1 MVIDLTKNNSIAA
14 IKNIDEDLA
23 LSYYSKLGLDHSSPS
38 QENMSDSDWL
48 IRYCHFKQE
57 DRRLMNVSY
66 RMTAGVSIGRASQKF
81 LSKYM
86 YDAEKKILNEKKDLD
101 TVIQEELKEYDK
113 YQAHNE
119 VDKEQHQDTKN
130 YLAEMIKLT
139 CKALADLKL
148 GDEVASE
155 RYCTY
160 KFKELVLNKIGR
172 LDYEQMLPNNNSKNS
187 KNPMFVELKTKHR
200 SKRKSD
206 TKAGFSW
213 IKGYLPK
220 APDVNHIKQCAF
232 YWKATGKTPHLLY
245 VNQDSYNVFTP
256 DTCELLTPE
265 YMDFLVQGDLI
276 KAKIRQNLVYLCKGN
291 PFEMAKLVPPP
302 DFSSFMWKDIQDEY
316 VRKAASLWDNV

>member
-1 MVIDLTKNNSIAA
+1 LV
-14 IKNIDEDLA
+14 
-23 LSYYSKLGLDHSSPS
+23 
-38 QENMSDSDWL
+38 
-48 IRYCHFKQE
+48 RYCHFTQE
-57 DRRLMNVSY
+57 DRRLMNISY
-66 RMTAGVSIGRASQKF
+66 RMTAGVSIGRASQRF
-81 LSKYM
+81 VSKYM

-101 TVIQEELKEYDK
+101 TIIKEELAEYDK

-119 VDKEQHQDTKN
+119 ADKEQHQETKN
-130 YLAEMIKLT
+130 YLADMIKIT
-139 CKALADLKL
+139 VGAVEKVKL
-148 GDEVASE
+148 EEESASE

-160 KFKELVLNKIGR
+160 KFKELVLPKIGR
-172 LDYEQMLPNNNSKNS
+172 IDMEDKKS
-187 KNPMFVELKTKHR
+187 FIELKTKHR

-220 APDVNHIKQCAF
+220 QPDVNHVKQCAF

-291 PFEMAKLVPPP
+291 PFEMAKLIAPP
-302 DFSSFMWKDIQDEY
+302 DFSGFMWKDIQEEY

>member
-38 QENMSDSDWL
+38 QDQLSLGDW
-48 IRYCHFKQE
+48 IVRYCFFTQE
-57 DRRLMNVSY
+57 DRRSLQGSY
-66 RMTAGVSIGRASQKF
+66 RMSAGVTIGRASQKYV
-81 LSKYM
+81 SKYM
-86 YDAEKKILNEKKDLD
+86 YEAEKKILNEKKDLD
-101 TVIQEELKEYDK
+101 TIIKEELTEYDK
-113 YQAHNE
+113 YVVADE
-119 VDKEQHQDTKN
+119 EDKIQKEDTKN
-130 YLAEMIKLT
+130 YLADMIKLT
-139 CKALADLKL
+139 CKALADFKL

-160 KFKELVLNKIGR
+160 KFKELVLSKIGR
-172 LDYEQMLPNNNSKNS
+172 IDYEQMDGTKL
-187 KNPMFVELKTKHR
+187 VELKTKHR

-206 TKAGFSW
+206 TKQGFSW

-220 APDVNHIKQCAF
+220 NPDMNHVRQCAF
-232 YWKATGKTPHLLY
+232 YWYATKKTPHLLY

-265 YMDFLVQGDLI
+265 YMEFLVQQDLI
-276 KAKIRQNLVYLCKGN
+276 TAKIRQNLVYLCKGN

-302 DFSSFMWKDIQDEY
+302 DFSGFMWKNISQEH

>member
-1 MVIDLTKNNSIAA
+1 
-14 IKNIDEDLA
+14 
-23 LSYYSKLGLDHSSPS
+23 
-38 QENMSDSDWL
+38 
-48 IRYCHFKQE
+48 
-57 DRRLMNVSY
+57 
-66 RMTAGVSIGRASQKF
+66 MTAGVSIGRASQKF

-101 TVIQEELKEYDK
+101 TIIKEEINEYDK

-119 VDKEQHQDTKN
+119 ADKEQHEDTKN
-130 YLAEMIKLT
+130 YLTDMIKIT
-139 CKALADLKL
+139 VKAVNDIGL
-148 GDEVASE
+148 GDESASE
-155 RYCTY
+155 RYCTH
-160 KFKELVLNKIGR
+160 KFKELVLPKIGR
-172 LDYEQMLPNNNSKNS
+172 IDYEDNKN
-187 KNPMFVELKTKHR
+187 KFIELKTKHR

-220 APDVNHIKQCAF
+220 QPDVNHVKQCAF

-291 PFEMAKLVPPP
+291 PFEIARLVPPP
-302 DFSSFMWKDIQDEY
+302 DFSGFMWKDIQDEY

>member
-14 IKNIDEDLA
+14 LNNFDPDICIK
-23 LSYYSKLGLDHSSPS
+23 YYQALGLDHSSPS
-38 QENMSDSDWL
+38 QDNMSDSDWL
-48 IRYCHFKQE
+48 CRYVFFDEQT
-57 DRRLMNVSY
+57 RRALQGSY
-66 RMTAGVSIGRASQKF
+66 RMSAGVSIGRASQRF
-81 LSKYM
+81 VSKYM
-86 YDAEKKILNEKKDLD
+86 YEAEKRILNEKKDLD
-101 TVIQEELKEYDK
+101 TIIKEEINEYDK

-119 VDKEQHQDTKN
+119 EDKIQHEDTKN
-130 YLAEMIKLT
+130 YLTDMIKIT
-139 CKALADLKL
+139 VKAVNDIGL
-148 GDEVASE
+148 GDESASE
-155 RYCTY
+155 RYCSH
-160 KFKELVLNKIGR
+160 KFKELVLPKIGR
-172 LDYEQMLPNNNSKNS
+172 IDYEDNKN
-187 KNPMFVELKTKHR
+187 KFIELKTKHR

-220 APDVNHIKQCAF
+220 QPDVNHVKQCAF

-291 PFEMAKLVPPP
+291 PFEMAKLIAPP
-302 DFSSFMWKDIQDEY
+302 DFSGFMWKDIQEEY

>member
-38 QENMSDSDWL
+38 QEAMSDSDWL
-48 IRYCHFKQE
+48 IRYCHFTQE
-57 DRRLMNVSY
+57 DRRLMNISY
-66 RMTAGVSIGRASQKF
+66 RMTAGVSIGRASQRF
-81 LSKYM
+81 VSKYM
-86 YDAEKKILNEKKDLD
+86 YEAEKKIIIEKKDLD
-101 TVIQEELKEYDK
+101 TIIKEELTEHDK
-113 YQAHNE
+113 YQPHNE
-119 VDKEQHQDTKN
+119 LDKEQHQDTKN
-130 YLAEMIKLT
+130 YLVDMIKVT
-139 CKALADLKL
+139 CKAIADLKL
-148 GDEVASE
+148 GDEIASE
-155 RYCTY
+155 RYCTH
-160 KFKELVLNKIGR
+160 KFKELVLDKIGR
-172 LDYEQMLPNNNSKNS
+172 IDYEQMSPNNNS

-220 APDVNHIKQCAF
+220 TPDLNHIKQCAF
-232 YWKATGKTPHLLY
+232 YWLSTKKTPHLLY

-265 YMDFLVQGDLI
+265 YMEFLIQQDLI

-291 PFEMAKLVPPP
+291 PFEMSKIIPPP
-302 DFSSFMWKDIQDEY
+302 DFSGFMWKDIQDEY
-316 VRKAASLWDNV
+316 VRKAASLWDNI